1 MKLLLLFRQLK
12 YLQIIELL
20 ALMLNLLDNLLDQ
33 VSIELRTVQLMYF
46 ILKT

>member
-20 ALMLNLLDNLLDQ
+20 ALILNLLL
-33 VSIELRTVQLMYF
+33 SID
-46 ILKT
+46 